1 MITHTEDLSKKLE
14 AFLDETWALNDL
26 PGLAVGIYCGASE
39 ITGAGDFVFTGVRGY
54 SDYEK
59 RVPMGKDD
67 IFHCASVS
75 KLFTSTAIMKLV
87 EAGVLSLHDKLT
99 KLLPDFEMADERFR
113 DIELLH
119 MLTHTSG
126 LGDCADYHWDRPRCD
141 EAALHDYVYSD
152 EVTQQPMVWE
162 PGTGFRYSNVA
173 YEILGY
179 IASVFSEKMS
189 GQDVQRLAGETSC
202 YEDLVQ
208 KYCFKPA
215 GMTDSTM
222 KTFERPE
229 GPLVTPHEKRPD
241 RSIGRVEHFPY
252 TRQHA
257 PSSTLTSN
265 VSDLLKWGQT
275 HLAGA
280 AGRKVPDGGQH
291 HRIYDDKGIYETIWK
306 PYAEVPNNGERI
318 GIGWFIRKQR
328 GYTLYG
334 HEGSDDGFRAS
345 FWICPELDTVTVVL
359 SNLSNAPV
367 KKINKK
373 LFERIVSI

>member
-1 MITHTEDLSKKLE
+1 
-14 AFLDETWALNDL
+14 
-26 PGLAVGIYCGASE
+26 
-39 ITGAGDFVFTGVRGY
+39 
-54 SDYEK
+54 
-59 RVPMGKDD
+59 
-67 IFHCASVS
+67 
-75 KLFTSTAIMKLV
+75 
-87 EAGVLSLHDKLT
+87 LSLHDKLT
-99 KLLPDFEMADERFR
+99 DILPDFEMADERFR

-126 LGDCADYHWDRPRCD
+126 IGDCEEYHWDKPRCD
-141 EAALHDYVYSD
+141 EAALADYVYSD
-152 EVTQQPMVWE
+152 EVTKQPMVWA

-173 YEILGY
+173 YEILGHITSTY
-179 IASVFSEKMS
+179 SDRLPAQD
-189 GQDVQRLAGETSC
+189 GQRQAGRVLC

-208 KYCFKPA
+208 RYCFKPA

-229 GPLVTPHEKRPD
+229 GSLVTPHEKRPD

-257 PSSTLTSN
+257 PSSTFTSN
-265 VSDLLKWGQT
+265 VSDLLKWGRA
-275 HLAGA
+275 HLGGASKRPMKAAEGSAGA
-280 AGRKVPDGGQH
+280 ADNSRGIFKDP
-291 HRIYDDKGIYETIWK
+291 GIYETIWK

-359 SNLSNAPV
+359 SNLSDAPV